1 MATMGKYCRAYPI
14 TRFREYKGWTE
25 KTENARKEK
34 GAADGEEVE
43 VERQLTDK
51 DHLYLQES
59 YVVTDGVFLDENIIF
74 DDVTPEWKDFC
85 AHALKF
91 EVPVYETVKRRSAAT
106 RKSPQHRV
114 ADDGYGG
121 KRLRFDKWL
130 CHSRESGNP
139 GEWAGFGYARL
150 RGA

>member
-1 MATMGKYCRAYPI
+1 MVRSRGDDIMATMGKYCKAYPI

-25 KTENARKEK
+25 KAENARKEK
-34 GAADGEEVE
+34 RAADGEEVE

-85 AHALKF
+85 THALKF
-91 EVPVYETVKRRSAAT
+91 EVPVYETAKETSSNEEKPTA
-106 RKSPQHRV
+106 
-114 ADDGYGG
+114 
-121 KRLRFDKWL
+121 
-130 CHSRESGNP
+130 
-139 GEWAGFGYARL
+139 
-150 RGA
+150 

>member
-1 MATMGKYCRAYPI
+1 MATMGKYCKAYPI
-14 TRFREYKGWTE
+14 TRFREYKEWTE

-51 DHLYLQES
+51 DLLYLQEN
-59 YVVTDGVFLDENIIF
+59 YMVTDGVFLDENIIF

-91 EVPVYETVKRRSAAT
+91 EVPVYETVKETSSNEEKPTA
-106 RKSPQHRV
+106 
-114 ADDGYGG
+114 
-121 KRLRFDKWL
+121 
-130 CHSRESGNP
+130 
-139 GEWAGFGYARL
+139 
-150 RGA
+150 